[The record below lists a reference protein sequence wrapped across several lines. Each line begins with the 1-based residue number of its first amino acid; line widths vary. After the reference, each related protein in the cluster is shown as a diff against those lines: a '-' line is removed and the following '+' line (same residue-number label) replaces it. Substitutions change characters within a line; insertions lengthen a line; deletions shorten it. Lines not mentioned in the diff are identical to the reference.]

1 MSEMERN
8 HEVLVSR
15 RGDTLLASA
24 AIPEE
29 SRGAPCNAKGDL
41 TSLRRHELS
50 PSSTRNSRGTISFP
64 PQLDTNYEILPC
76 MLKEVLL
83 CCSVSEESPRSLVT
97 QKCPRHA
104 LRNSRSFPRYLSLS
118 RGTMNFP
125 PQVKK
130 SPVFPAPSRD
140 EGRLPCF
147 PWKGIQTSPLHLK
160 RRLVYT

>member
-41 TSLRRHELS
+41 TSLRRQELS

-64 PQLDTNYEILPC
+64 PQLDTNYEILPAC
-76 MLKEVLL
+76 LKRSFYAAAFPKKAHV
-83 CCSVSEESPRSLVT
+83 SLVT

-118 RGTMNFP
+118 RGTLNFP

-130 SPVFPAPSRD
+130 SPIFPASSRD

-147 PWKGIQTSPLHLK
+147 PWKGIPTSPLHLK